1 MEETMPSLFTSLRSS
16 SHKPL
21 SSKKEL
27 EWLIM
32 QDRFIQIHTDDYR
45 QMVNIDRKAADN
57 KKRNSAAICPSIQF
71 KPDGRTL
78 EYFGKPTYWA
88 MLDYDHTPSIILEDA
103 VEKAIKKPT
112 TMVCYRTIS
121 GRGFRILL
129 KYKRPP
135 GCTLT
140 ETELHR
146 LAITKAIKI
155 YDELLNLNAD
165 RQCLDMTRLCGL
177 AHDEKAY
184 FNWDAEPL
192 PLSPE
197 EVTKFYQTVL
207 KPEMEREKK
216 LETDRANGTS
226 SKGSRSAAKK
236 SQGSASSGK
245 ANGKKKTEAST
256 EDVIEQVKKLSEG
269 WFCRFEPGSHH
280 EFCMRF
286 ATFCFN
292 YGAKKEELLN
302 WMTAEYGSQYD
313 GVKSIVDWVFNHTE
327 GWGCWHLYTKGEKYG
342 SNPSMKVLM
351 QWLNTRYEMH
361 LNTVTGMVEIRA
373 YDTQSEF
380 YYKWTEVTETV
391 ENTIY
396 TLMDMDGL
404 RTNKKRLESAIKS
417 DFTKKFN
424 PIEDYLMGLPEWKE
438 GDPDYI
444 DQLCE
449 RITVKE
455 APEYYHTKKYFKYA
469 FRKWFVSMVYG
480 WGSKEMVNELVLV
493 LVGRGGI
500 FKTKFLENLLPKCLR
515 SYYAND
521 SSADYKNKDFLQI
534 TTSKALIC
542 LDEFDAPHGKN
553 LNSFKSCVTKRSVTI
568 RVPYDKYPSQ
578 LLRHASLC
586 GTSNNRHVICEEE
599 DRRCLVW
606 EVEKIQSPFEYPI
619 DHDHIYAQAIY
630 IVKELIRKRK
640 EGKLKQ
646 GDWVPWLTYEDMEKQ
661 RLHNR
666 MFLANSFLEEL
677 IAKYFRVPT
686 DGDLMNPNM
695 KFATSAD
702 IMEKIGFNPA
712 IRNNVTSGDI
722 QNVME
727 KMGFRRLRRKQGRGW
742 IVIEKEGYDINQE
755 AKLTI
760 AESQNDSD
768 TMRK

>member
-1 MEETMPSLFTSLRSS
+1 
-16 SHKPL
+16 
-21 SSKKEL
+21 
-27 EWLIM
+27 
-32 QDRFIQIHTDDYR
+32 
-45 QMVNIDRKAADN
+45 
-57 KKRNSAAICPSIQF
+57 
-71 KPDGRTL
+71 
-78 EYFGKPTYWA
+78 
-88 MLDYDHTPSIILEDA
+88 
-103 VEKAIKKPT
+103 
-112 TMVCYRTIS
+112 
-121 GRGFRILL
+121 
-129 KYKRPP
+129 
-135 GCTLT
+135 
-140 ETELHR
+140 
-146 LAITKAIKI
+146 
-155 YDELLNLNAD
+155 
-165 RQCLDMTRLCGL
+165 
-177 AHDEKAY
+177 
-184 FNWDAEPL
+184 
-192 PLSPE
+192 
-197 EVTKFYQTVL
+197 
-207 KPEMEREKK
+207 
-216 LETDRANGTS
+216 
-226 SKGSRSAAKK
+226 
-236 SQGSASSGK
+236 
-245 ANGKKKTEAST
+245 
-256 EDVIEQVKKLSEG
+256 
-269 WFCRFEPGSHH
+269 
-280 EFCMRF
+280 
-286 ATFCFN
+286 
-292 YGAKKEELLN
+292 
-302 WMTAEYGSQYD
+302 
-313 GVKSIVDWVFNHTE
+313 
-327 GWGCWHLYTKGEKYG
+327 
-342 SNPSMKVLM
+342 
-351 QWLNTRYEMH
+351 MH

-500 FKTKFLENLLPKCLR
+500 FKTKFLENLLPQCLR

-646 GDWVPWLTYEDMEKQ
+646 GDWVPWLTYDDMEKQ

-686 DGDLMNPNM
+686 EGDLMNPNM